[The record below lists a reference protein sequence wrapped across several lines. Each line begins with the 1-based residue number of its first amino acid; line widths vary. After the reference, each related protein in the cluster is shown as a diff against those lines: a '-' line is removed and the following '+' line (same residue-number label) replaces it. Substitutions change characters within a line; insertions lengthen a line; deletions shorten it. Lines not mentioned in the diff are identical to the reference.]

1 MRAERVRGER
11 LSESEGKRKREE
23 EGKDA
28 TSFLLVEGVETDR
41 RGRRERCE
49 RAVREVQAYLSLS
62 AGVIFLRFQT

>member
-1 MRAERVRGER
+1 ME
-11 LSESEGKRKREE
+11 SESEAGEKREE
-23 EGKDA
+23 GKGQQRV
-28 TSFLLVEGVETDR
+28 VEGRKTGR